1 MNTSEK
7 KNSKH
12 RSLSTKPKGNANKN
26 NSKKKLKYLL
36 LLIGII
42 AIFAG
47 YVFINDMLTGY
58 GQEGKWVYIPEGA
71 TESAV
76 KDSIMTIGEETGK
89 ATISSISVMGK
100 ISDVKPGAYRV
111 TNGDKPIRIAR
122 RMLYG
127 HQTPVK
133 VIFNNIRTMDQ
144 LAEKVSSQMAF
155 STENFMQ
162 ACDTILTKAGY
173 RKEQFP
179 AAFIPDSYEFYW
191 TADAAKVVN
200 TMLSHHDNFWT
211 DLRKSKAAQL
221 GLTPND
227 VSVVASIV
235 EEESAKKS
243 EHGTIAR
250 LYVNRLDRNMP
261 LQADPTVKF
270 AIGDFSLRRINQQH
284 IQKRSPYN
292 TYLNHGLPPGP
303 IRIPEKSTLDEVL
316 NCEKHDYIYMCAKED
331 FSGYHN
337 FASDYNTHL
346 ANARRYQAELNK
358 RGIKQER
365 KAFFGHESEKD
376 FIFVVFVLH
385 QNRMH
390 LTIFYGY
397 ALSLH

>member
-7 KNSKH
+7 KNSK
-12 RSLSTKPKGNANKN
+12 RKSLSTKPKGAATKIS
-26 NSKKKLKYLL
+26 SKRKIKYLL

-58 GQEGKWVYIPEGA
+58 GQEGKWVYIPKGS

-100 ISDVKPGAYRV
+100 ISDVKPGAYRISA
-111 TNGDKPIRIAR
+111 GDKPIRIAR

-144 LAEKVSSQMAF
+144 LAAKVSSQMSF
-155 STENFMQ
+155 SSDNFMQ

-173 RKEQFP
+173 RKEQFQ

-191 TADAAKVVN
+191 TADAATVVN
-200 TMLSHHDNFWT
+200 TLLSHHDKFWT

-221 GLTPND
+221 GLTPSD
-227 VSVVASIV
+227 VAIVASIV

-243 EHGTIAR
+243 EHGIIAR
-250 LYVNRLDRNMP
+250 LYINRLDRNMP

-270 AIGDFSLRRINQQH
+270 AVGDFSLRRITQQH

-303 IRIPEKSTLDEVL
+303 IRIPEKTTLDEVL
-316 NCEKHDYIYMCAKED
+316 NCSKHDYIYMCAKED

-358 RGIKQER
+358 RGIK
-365 KAFFGHESEKD
+365 
-376 FIFVVFVLH
+376 
-385 QNRMH
+385 
-390 LTIFYGY
+390 
-397 ALSLH
+397 